1 MIATAAKT
9 RRQGSRLRIAVPR
22 AANET
27 IGSRQSICENKIRV
41 SILIRVDPSI
51 DLRPFLDTTRL
62 YDDLANSSLDLILEG
77 HESVQSIG
85 NIVAQHLMRKTVLY
99 GTTTPESEPEADPD
113 PDPVDL
119 RDYLPPI
126 LILTSSLLFA
136 LCVWPSENGSLLVAD
151 DMLVGDM
158 LIWQDCNSKHEFVT
172 TPGILTIYCV
182 LGSVKILMPDQYSGC

>member
-9 RRQGSRLRIAVPR
+9 RRQGSRLRIALPR
-22 AANET
+22 VANET
-27 IGSRQSICENKIRV
+27 IGSHQSISEKKIRV
-41 SILIRVDPSI
+41 SVLIRVDPSI
-51 DLRPFLDTTRL
+51 DLRPFLDTARL
-62 YDDLANSSLDLILEG
+62 YEDLANCSLDLILEG
-77 HESVQSIG
+77 HESVEHIG

-99 GTTTPESEPEADPD
+99 ATTTPESEPEPD

-126 LILTSSLLFA
+126 LVLTSSLLFA

-158 LIWQDCNSKHEFVT
+158 LIWQDCTRKHEFVT

-182 LGSVKILMPDQYSGC
+182 LGSVKILVPDQYSGC